1 MRQRAT
7 SAAARNE
14 RRDAIL
20 AAAAE
25 AFDRLG
31 FAETRMAW
39 LAEQAGVAKGTVY
52 LYFPTKEAVFLAL
65 YAREMGGWFDGME
78 KALEKLPV
86 DDIARLAGAFVD
98 AIERQPRL
106 PPLAA
111 ILHTAFERNSD
122 EADVLAF
129 KRHMLNRMLETGYR
143 LESTMSFLAPGD
155 GARLLLR
162 LHALL
167 IGCWHAA
174 TPAPVANR
182 VLQRSELG
190 AIRVDFSEELEN
202 TLVLL
207 LEGWRR
213 IGGGF

>member
-7 SAAARNE
+7 STAARNE
-14 RRDAIL
+14 RRYAIL
-20 AAAAE
+20 DAAAE

-31 FAETRMAW
+31 FAETRMTW
-39 LAEQAGVAKGTVY
+39 LAERAGVAKGTVY

-65 YAREMGGWFDGME
+65 YLREMDGWFERME
-78 KALEKLPV
+78 KALEKLSV
-86 DDIARLAGAFVD
+86 DDIAWLAGALVD

-111 ILHTAFERNSD
+111 ILHTTFERNID
-122 EADVLAF
+122 ETDVRAF
-129 KRHMLNRMLETGYR
+129 KRHMLKRMLETGYR
-143 LESTMSFLAPGD
+143 LENGMPFLAPGD

-162 LHALL
+162 VHALI

-174 TPAPVANR
+174 TPAPIAKR
-182 VLQRSELG
+182 VIQTPEFG
-190 AIRVDFSEELEN
+190 AVNVDFSEELEN

-213 IGGGF
+213 SGGGF